1 MKNKSKFGGF
11 KMEKPGCVVLAAG
24 MGKRFGANKLT
35 AALGGRSLI
44 LRALETVPTECFSS
58 VVVVTQYPEVMKLAG
73 EFHFAAILNDKP
85 ELGLSRSVHLGLTA
99 LRDRPAVCFQVS
111 DQPLLRKESVALL
124 ADFWNQVPEQIAALA
139 HGGVRGNPCI
149 FPEKFFPELM
159 ALTGDIGGAAV
170 ARRHEDA
177 LRLLE
182 VPAEELWD
190 VDTSQAL
197 SEAEH
202 TLKGEN

>member
-1 MKNKSKFGGF
+1 
-11 KMEKPGCVVLAAG
+11 MEKPGCVVLAAG

-35 AALGGRSLI
+35 AALDGRSLI

-58 VVVVTQYPEVMKLAG
+58 VVVVTQYPEVLKLAG
-73 EFHFAAILNDKP
+73 EFHFAAIHNDKP
-85 ELGLSRSVHLGLTA
+85 ELGQSRSIHLGLTA
-99 LRDRPAVCFQVS
+99 VRDCPAVCFQVA
-111 DQPLLRKESVALL
+111 DQPLLRRESVAAL
-124 ADFWNQVPEQIAALA
+124 ADFWHQAPRQIAALA

-159 ALTGDIGGAAV
+159 ALSGDTGGAEV
-170 ARRHEDA
+170 IRRHGDA

-190 VDTSQAL
+190 VDTPQAL
-197 SEAEH
+197 SAAEH
-202 TLKGEN
+202 TLKGRI

>member
-1 MKNKSKFGGF
+1 
-11 KMEKPGCVVLAAG
+11 MEKPGCVVLAAG

-85 ELGLSRSVHLGLTA
+85 ELGLSRSLQLGLTA
-99 LRDRPAVCFQVS
+99 LRDCTAVCFQVS
-111 DQPLLRKESVALL
+111 DQPLLRRESVAALVN
-124 ADFWNQVPEQIAALA
+124 FWREKPEKLAALS

-149 FPEKFFPELM
+149 FPEKFYPELM
-159 ALTGDIGGAAV
+159 ELSGDVGGAAV
-170 ARRHEDA
+170 IRRHEDE

-182 VPAEELWD
+182 VPPGELWD
-190 VDTSQAL
+190 VDTPQAL
-197 SEAEH
+197 RRAKD
-202 TLKGEN
+202 LLGEGNIL